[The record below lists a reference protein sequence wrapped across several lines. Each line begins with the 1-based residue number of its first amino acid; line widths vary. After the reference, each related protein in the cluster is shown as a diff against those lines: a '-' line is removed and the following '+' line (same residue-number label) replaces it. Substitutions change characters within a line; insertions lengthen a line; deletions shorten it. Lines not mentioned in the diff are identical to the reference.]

1 MKRSERYK
9 FPVMKYLSHRD
20 VVYSIGTVVNN
31 IVFANLKVALKSKS

>member
-1 MKRSERYK
+1 
-9 FPVMKYLSHRD
+9 MKYLSHRD